1 MKKGIHPKWNKEAKV
16 IFNGKEVM
24 AVGST
29 EDELYVEIWSGNH
42 PFYTGQEILVDTDNL
57 VERFNKKLEQAQN
70 KATNKKERK
79 RARRQELKKSSV
91 AEKQVTLKDMLKD
104 FK

>member
-16 IFNGKEVM
+16 IFNGKAVM
-24 AVGST
+24 TVGST
-29 EDELYVEIWSGNH
+29 SDEINTEIWSGNH

-57 VERFNKKLEQAQN
+57 VEKFNKKLEEAKN
-70 KATNKKERK
+70 KPTNS
-79 RARRQELKKSSV
+79 RARKLAKRRRAKTDSAAKTE
-91 AEKQVTLKDMLKD
+91 VTLRDMLKD